1 MIKRLGSFILIRDQE
16 YRHVAYFFALYFLI
30 GCGMALG
37 RGTADALFFKRYG
50 IEYLPVMYIIVSLLL
65 CLTSVAYAAFADR
78 IPSERFFNI
87 LFVSLIVLLLCNWS
101 LIAFSE
107 TTLSYPVYFVIYEIA
122 SELLAV
128 HAAHYLS
135 QNFDI
140 LQVKRLS
147 PLIMAGTQFGVITG
161 GIFLASASHTIG
173 VQNFLLFWSLL
184 LAASLILL
192 SVWHRTHGTSPYF
205 RPGHTRAD
213 KLGQAVNE
221 VQQGLK
227 LIRSSDLLRALSL
240 ALFFMVITFYV
251 LCYSVNRIYTNTF
264 QSEESLT
271 MFFGMLTAA
280 NSLIA
285 LLLQIFVTN
294 KLLRKFGARQV
305 NLIFPVTS
313 IFSYFALLISFTFPS
328 AVLGSLN
335 KDAIMN
341 AFRNPVRNLF
351 FNALPENIQGRA
363 RATSVVVVM
372 PLALTVS
379 GFLLWIMQRMGN
391 PLYFVALG
399 LTAATCY
406 LFFSNRM
413 SNTYTSEMA
422 SNLKQKLFIPET
434 GNSLSLQD
442 DNDALFDQLRR
453 GIEDKDNQITLDFA
467 RMLLTAFPDRAPAL
481 ILQRVDDVDNP
492 TKDQFFKLLLAN
504 NPPELHEYLWASLDD
519 SDSHLKSTIL
529 KTLFSLESD
538 PAKDLL
544 APTLESD
551 NPRIQAAAIY
561 GVLKY
566 GDKTLYPEALN
577 AWEGLVKSDSTG
589 ANLAS
594 LELLEYLPQTYA
606 GADNLINSYRSCI
619 LRLLARES
627 DRIIKVTLRSL
638 QYWPEEKFHELDP
651 CIRDLHTSE
660 VTAIRTECLKCC
672 HLLPADSRDW
682 LITDAIEDSNSDV
695 RDTAVN
701 AIFMNVRD
709 PVALLT
715 SWLTI
720 DKKGSP
726 RAQRAMLTAL
736 LSSGASKD
744 IMEQIALAKAREA
757 QQVLH
762 ASKLLLSSDYTQSS
776 ALELMRYTLD
786 EKFLQTI
793 DLTLMA
799 LQALEHQG
807 DIDVVRAAIR
817 SRDPRH
823 TANALEVLH
832 SMRKQKVARI
842 LCDIFDG
849 AHQDRSR
856 ERKDSTMP
864 FRDVRSMLLWCRDH
878 MDPWLQDCATQ
889 ALKSFS

>member
-1 MIKRLGSFILIRDQE
+1 MIKRLGSFILIRDRE

-87 LFVSLIVLLLCNWS
+87 LFVSLIGLLLCNWS
-101 LIAFSE
+101 LITFSE

-147 PLIMAGTQFGVITG
+147 PLIMAGTQFGVMTG
-161 GIFLASASHTIG
+161 GIFLASASHSIS
-173 VQNFLLFWSLL
+173 VQNFLVFWSLL
-184 LAASLILL
+184 LVASLLL
-192 SVWHRTHGTSPYF
+192 ISVWHRMHGTSPYF

-227 LIRSSDLLRALSL
+227 YIKSSDLLRALSI

-271 MFFGMLTAA
+271 MFFGILTAV
-280 NSLIA
+280 NSVIA

-294 KLLRKFGARQV
+294 KLLRKFGARRV

-328 AVLGSLN
+328 ALFGSLN
-335 KDAIMN
+335 KEAIMN

-399 LTAATCY
+399 MTAATCY

-413 SNTYTSEMA
+413 SNAYASEMA

-434 GNSLSLQD
+434 GNILSSQD
-442 DNDALFDQLRR
+442 DSDALFDQLRR
-453 GIEDKDNQITLDFA
+453 GIEDKDNQITLEFS
-467 RMLLTAFPDRAPAL
+467 RMLLTAFPDRAPGL
-481 ILQRVDDVDNP
+481 ILQRIDDLDNP
-492 TKDQFFKLLLAN
+492 TKDQFFKLLLST

-529 KTLFSLESD
+529 KTLFSLESG

-544 APTLESD
+544 AAALVSD

-566 GDKTLYPEALN
+566 DDKTLYPEALN
-577 AWEGLVKSDSTG
+577 AWEDLVKSDSIG

-594 LELLEYLPQTYA
+594 LELLEYFPQTHGSVNY
-606 GADNLINSYRSCI
+606 LIKSYRSSI
-619 LRLLARES
+619 LRLLTCDS
-627 DRIIKVTLRSL
+627 NRIKKAALRSL
-638 QYWPEEKFHELDP
+638 RYWPEEKFHELDT
-651 CIRDLHTSE
+651 CICDLYTSE
-660 VTAIRTECLKCC
+660 DASIRIECLKHC
-672 HLLPADSRDW
+672 HLLPANSHDR
-682 LITDAIEDSNSDV
+682 LIAEAIEDSNSDV
-695 RDTAVN
+695 RDAAVN
-701 AIFMNVRD
+701 AIFRHAND
-709 PVALLT
+709 PAALLV
-715 SWLTI
+715 SWLVTN
-720 DKKGSP
+720 KKGSA
-726 RAQRAMLTAL
+726 RAQHAVLKAL
-736 LSSGASKD
+736 LASNASKD
-744 IMEQIALAKAREA
+744 VMEQIALTKARDA
-757 QQVLH
+757 QQILH
-762 ASKLLLSSDYTQSS
+762 ASRLLLSSDYRQNS

-786 EKFLQTI
+786 EKFIQTI
-793 DLTLMA
+793 DLTLLA
-799 LQALEHQG
+799 LQALEHQE
-807 DIDVVRAAIR
+807 DINVVRAAIR

-842 LCDIFDG
+842 LCDIFDD
-849 AHQDRSR
+849 AYQDRT
-856 ERKDSTMP
+856 RKRNDAAMP
-864 FRDVRSMLLWCRDH
+864 FRDVRSMLFWCRDH
-878 MDPWLQDCATQ
+878 MDPWLQDCAVQ